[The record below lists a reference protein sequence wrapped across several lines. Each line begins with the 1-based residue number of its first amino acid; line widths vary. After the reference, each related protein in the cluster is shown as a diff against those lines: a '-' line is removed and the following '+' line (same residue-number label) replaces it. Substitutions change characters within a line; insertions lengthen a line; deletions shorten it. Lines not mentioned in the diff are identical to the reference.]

1 MSALNSPTI
10 GHLKRASW
18 KSEASHIIW
27 SDRLICIGNHYT
39 HLSQAGKGNSN
50 EQRPQQQQQTER
62 TESCLLLLLHTHLA
76 VPEWGTL
83 VLWYFAVVCIVVP
96 VLADYN
102 LCPPIVSSTH
112 SHTSQ
117 SVRVTFLLTNCV
129 DFCACL
135 VDCCRH
141 EGSPGYSTP
150 YPVFSC
156 CCLAVCGLC
165 QWHFKLQTT
174 GTGNCHLCASVPG
187 PAARIR
193 ASTARSTAI
202 KQTNSIM

>member
-1 MSALNSPTI
+1 M
-10 GHLKRASW
+10 
-18 KSEASHIIW
+18 
-27 SDRLICIGNHYT
+27 
-39 HLSQAGKGNSN
+39 
-50 EQRPQQQQQTER
+50 QRPQQTGELPPTTPPPSEVLR
-62 TESCLLLLLHTHLA
+62 
-76 VPEWGTL
+76 
-83 VLWYFAVVCIVVP
+83 VLWVLWVLWCSAVVAP

-141 EGSPGYSTP
+141 EGSPGGTP
-150 YPVFSC
+150 PPPAHSPPH
-156 CCLAVCGLC
+156 VCGLC

-174 GTGNCHLCASVPG
+174 GTGNCHLCVRECSRVPG
-187 PAARIR
+187 PGPVARIR

>member
-1 MSALNSPTI
+1 MVA
-10 GHLKRASW
+10 
-18 KSEASHIIW
+18 
-27 SDRLICIGNHYT
+27 
-39 HLSQAGKGNSN
+39 
-50 EQRPQQQQQTER
+50 
-62 TESCLLLLLHTHLA
+62 
-76 VPEWGTL
+76 
-83 VLWYFAVVCIVVP
+83 P

-141 EGSPGYSTP
+141 EGSPGGTP
-150 YPVFSC
+150 PPPAHSP
-156 CCLAVCGLC
+156 AHVCGLC

-174 GTGNCHLCASVPG
+174 GTGNCHLCVRECSRPR
-187 PAARIR
+187 AR
-193 ASTARSTAI
+193 ARRTDPRIDSSLDGNQANKFNYVNLDISRYAI
-202 KQTNSIM
+202 SIYITT